1 MIDDEISK
9 ITAQLDNI
17 EQRYLNADPG
27 GYDASIFSLVYIL
40 LLSSWLEECR
50 NRLSFYLVD
59 AFFEADAD
67 TDKIKQRLEKING
80 IKFSEH
86 FRKAIE
92 LVIGVHGYQE
102 LRADCQPQTL
112 ASFESAIG
120 FVWSARCEAAHN
132 TFEGLQNRRFRAPST
147 IKSRCNDIFNGL
159 KDLENS
165 INALTRNRVKYGSD
179 K

>member
-59 AFFEADAD
+59 AFL
-67 TDKIKQRLEKING
+67 KLM
-80 IKFSEH
+80 
-86 FRKAIE
+86 
-92 LVIGVHGYQE
+92 
-102 LRADCQPQTL
+102 QTL
-112 ASFESAIG
+112 
-120 FVWSARCEAAHN
+120 
-132 TFEGLQNRRFRAPST
+132 T
-147 IKSRCNDIFNGL
+147 K
-159 KDLENS
+159 
-165 INALTRNRVKYGSD
+165 
-179 K
+179 